1 MACVPFAIWLFLG
14 HLTVAVDAW
23 MQNSLFRHQFGSL
36 SFGSFTQD
44 ANHQLVVTKLKSF
57 ALNGPLACAFRCIGE
72 PQCLSFNLAAHPDSE
87 GLYQCDLLATD
98 KFRATSEAFQGSVTF
113 HHYSPWS
120 PCQQHHCQNNRIC
133 IPDYELNSF
142 RCVCEPGFAASHCER
157 KGKSCS
163 EIKYYSPQA
172 TSGAYVID
180 PDDEGSHKPFTV
192 FCDMTDKNG
201 VGVTVISHDSE
212 ERMHVKGYER
222 RGSYVRNVHYIAT
235 GLTNMPQLAYLT
247 DVSTHCEQF
256 IKYECRG
263 SLIFRDDT
271 AWWVS
276 RTAAKMTYWGGA
288 TPADHNKCA
297 CGVSSPNSCADP
309 AFGCNCE
316 KNDGTWREDSGLL
329 TEKSHLPVIQMKFG
343 DTGNDGE
350 EGFHT
355 LGKLKCYGME

>member
-1 MACVPFAIWLFLG
+1 MESNLCLPFDEFFMS
-14 HLTVAVDAW
+14 T
-23 MQNSLFRHQFGSL
+23 
-36 SFGSFTQD
+36 
-44 ANHQLVVTKLKSF
+44 
-57 ALNGPLACAFRCIGE
+57 
-72 PQCLSFNLAAHPDSE
+72 NL
-87 GLYQCDLLATD
+87 LL
-98 KFRATSEAFQGSVTF
+98 
-113 HHYSPWS
+113 
-120 PCQQHHCQNNRIC
+120 
-133 IPDYELNSF
+133 
-142 RCVCEPGFAASHCER
+142 
-157 KGKSCS
+157 GKSCS

-172 TSGAYVID
+172 TSGSYVID

-212 ERMHVKGYER
+212 ARVHVTGYEP

-235 GLTNMPQLAYLT
+235 GLTDVPQLASLT

-256 IKYECRG
+256 IKYECYG
-263 SLIFRDDT
+263 SHLFGGDT

-297 CGVSSPNSCADP
+297 CGVSSPNYCANP

-329 TEKSHLPVIQMKFG
+329 TETSHLPVTQLRFG
-343 DTGNDGE
+343 DTGASSE
-350 EGFHT
+350 EGYHT

>member
-1 MACVPFAIWLFLG
+1 MSNNLFL
-14 HLTVAVDAW
+14 
-23 MQNSLFRHQFGSL
+23 
-36 SFGSFTQD
+36 
-44 ANHQLVVTKLKSF
+44 
-57 ALNGPLACAFRCIGE
+57 
-72 PQCLSFNLAAHPDSE
+72 
-87 GLYQCDLLATD
+87 
-98 KFRATSEAFQGSVTF
+98 
-113 HHYSPWS
+113 
-120 PCQQHHCQNNRIC
+120 
-133 IPDYELNSF
+133 
-142 RCVCEPGFAASHCER
+142 
-157 KGKSCS
+157 GKSCS

-212 ERMHVKGYER
+212 ARMHVKGYEP

-247 DVSTHCEQF
+247 DVSTHCDQF

-309 AFGCNCE
+309 AFGCNCD

-329 TEKSHLPVIQMKFG
+329 TEKSHLPVIQLRFG

-355 LGKLKCYGME
+355 LGKLKCYGMELE